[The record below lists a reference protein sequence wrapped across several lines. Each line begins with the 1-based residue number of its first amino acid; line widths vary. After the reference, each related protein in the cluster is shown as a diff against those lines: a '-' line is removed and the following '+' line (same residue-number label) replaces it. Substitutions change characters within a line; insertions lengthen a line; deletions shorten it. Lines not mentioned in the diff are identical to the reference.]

1 MNAAAPTASRPTPPA
16 PPPHHLAA
24 TSDLHAISPPPLPQ
38 ASPAKLVQYIT
49 FAAIECNL
57 TATANC
63 LTREA
68 DDTVKLV
75 HAGVESPTKVSLT
88 ASPAAIAASFA
99 TLVDGRHV
107 R

>member
-1 MNAAAPTASRPTPPA
+1 M
-16 PPPHHLAA
+16 
-24 TSDLHAISPPPLPQ
+24 
-38 ASPAKLVQYIT
+38 QYIT

-88 ASPAAIAASFA
+88 TATPADIAASFA